1 MREDPKAGEME
12 KWSCSSLLQW
22 NQMNG
27 EERDG
32 FVQFSF
38 VLRILREKEGAKG
51 KKKSKNACVGKGSQK
66 KYVFFLYKRK
76 KEKILLD
83 QPFSSISFL
92 YWYLCC
98 LFLFFALFLL
108 SQTKMILS
116 CKLWFIALFFMP
128 WKTHHHRFSCVD
140 DRFNYNM
147 LTWLLTPCWCGY
159 NTDSSAL

>member
-76 KEKILLD
+76 KEK
-83 QPFSSISFL
+83 FF
-92 YWYLCC
+92 WTN
-98 LFLFFALFLL
+98 LFLPFHFYIDICAVFFSFSLSFYFLK
-108 SQTKMILS
+108 QK
-116 CKLWFIALFFMP
+116 
-128 WKTHHHRFSCVD
+128 
-140 DRFNYNM
+140 
-147 LTWLLTPCWCGY
+147 
-159 NTDSSAL
+159 